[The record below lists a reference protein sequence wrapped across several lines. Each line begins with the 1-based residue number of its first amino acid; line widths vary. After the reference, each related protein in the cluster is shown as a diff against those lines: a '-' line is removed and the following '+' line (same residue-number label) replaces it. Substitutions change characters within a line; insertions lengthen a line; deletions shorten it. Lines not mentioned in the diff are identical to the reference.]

1 MWHRRALLVPEVK
14 IIEVLIGLKRGG
26 YLCNDMSSVLSEGG
40 TGWKHTFGS
49 VNNT

>member
-1 MWHRRALLVPEVK
+1 MWHRHALLVPEVK

-40 TGWKHTFGS
+40 PGWKHTFGS